1 MTFQALPYI
10 LLQGFLFGSTLV
22 ASRFGVGQF
31 SPLTYIG
38 LRMVLASLCHIAV
51 IYVARHGRWPRG
63 PGLWRSAALLGIFG
77 TAIPMAAF
85 VSSLQYQSAGLTSVL
100 LTSGSAVTVL
110 MAHFFLPD
118 ERLSPLKAAGVS
130 LALAGAVL
138 LIVLGESGLPGV
150 GRANPLG
157 YALVLAA
164 VVSGSSMTI
173 YARKYMRDYDY
184 LDVASVRMF
193 VAALALMPLSLLLV
207 GLDLGN
213 VDAWGYAAL
222 VYATLVGTFAGLMLA
237 FYTVK
242 RFGATASAMP
252 LYVIPVVATL
262 GGALLLGERITAGM
276 LACMTL
282 IALGIGLI
290 NRASRG

>member
-1 MTFQALPYI
+1 MTLQALPYI
-10 LLQGFLFGSTLV
+10 LLQGFLFGSTLI

-38 LRMVLASLCHIAV
+38 LRLVLASLCHIAV
-51 IYVARHGRWPRG
+51 IFVVQHGRWPRG

-77 TAIPMAAF
+77 TAVPMVAI
-85 VSSLQYQSAGLTSVL
+85 VSSLQFQSAGLTSVL
-100 LTSGSAVTVL
+100 LTSGPAVTVL

-118 ERLSPLKAAGVS
+118 EGLNPVKAAGVA

-138 LIVLGESGLPGV
+138 LIVLGESGLPDV
-150 GRANPLG
+150 DRANPLG
-157 YALVLAA
+157 YALVLMAI
-164 VVSGSSMTI
+164 VSGSSMTI
-173 YARKYMRDYDY
+173 YARKYMRHYDY

-193 VAALALMPLSLLLV
+193 VAALVLMPLSLLVV

-213 VDAWGYAAL
+213 VDDRGYAAL
-222 VYATLVGTFAGLMLA
+222 VYAALVGTFAGMMIA
-237 FYTVK
+237 FYNVK

-262 GGALLLGERITAGM
+262 GGALLLGEHITAGM
-276 LACMTL
+276 LAGIAL

-290 NRASRG
+290 NRAGR